1 MNFDFSPEQVTLR
14 DQLRRFMK
22 NEVAPLIDR
31 HEEQRTFP
39 FELLPKLAEFGY
51 LGGVLPEAEG
61 GLGIDYVTWSLMF
74 EEAGY
79 HWLSLRTIL
88 NCTNVPIL
96 MLSRTANPEQRKRFL
111 EPLLEGKR
119 SVFTAITEPNVG
131 SNAAGVQTRAELKG
145 DQYIL
150 NGRKLWITNGLWGDF
165 GIVIARTYSPDCDGK
180 LSLFLVEH
188 GQTPFERRPVET
200 MVLRCTGTAEL
211 GFNDLAIPKD
221 NLLGKEGEA
230 LKTTLA
236 GLDLGRLH
244 IAHGAV
250 GAAQAA
256 LDLATEFAKTRQQF
270 GRPIAGFQLI
280 QKHIV
285 DMTMKV
291 NAARALAY
299 QAACALQQGRATME
313 CAIAK
318 LYATE
323 AAHEVANSALQVHGG
338 QGYAVGYPIERIF
351 RDTRGGT
358 IPEGTTE
365 IQTLII
371 GRALLGISAIV

>member
-1 MNFDFSPEQVTLR
+1 MNFDFTPEQISIR

-22 NEVAPLIDR
+22 QEVVPLIET
-31 HEEQRTFP
+31 HEAAHTFP
-39 FELLPKLAEFGY
+39 FELMPKLADFGL
-51 LGGVLPEAEG
+51 LGGILPEEKG
-61 GLGIDYVTWSLMF
+61 GLGLDYVTWSMMF
-74 EEAGY
+74 EELGY
-79 HWLSLRTIL
+79 HWMSLRTMM
-88 NCTNVPIL
+88 NSTNVPIL
-96 MLSRTANPEQRKRFL
+96 ILANAANDAQRERFL
-111 EPLLEGKR
+111 EPLLAGKK

-145 DQYIL
+145 DHYIL
-150 NGRKLWITNGLWGDF
+150 NGRKLWITNGIWGNF
-165 GIVIARTYSPDCDGK
+165 GLVLARTFSPQTNGK
-180 LSLFLVEH
+180 LSLFLVDYGE
-188 GQTPFERRPVET
+188 TPFDRTRVDT
-200 MVLRCTGTAEL
+200 MVMRSSGTAEL
-211 GFNDLAIPKD
+211 SFNDLAIPKE
-221 NLLGKEGEA
+221 NLLGVEGEA
-230 LKTTLA
+230 MKLTLA
-236 GLDLGRLH
+236 GLDVGRLH

-256 LDLATEFAKTRQQF
+256 LDLATEHAKTRQQF
-270 GRPIAGFQLI
+270 GKPIGSFQLV

-285 DMTMKV
+285 DMTLKV

-323 AAHEVANSALQVHGG
+323 AAHEVAHMSLQVHGG
-338 QGYAVGYPIERIF
+338 QGYAVGYPVERIF

-371 GRALLGISAIV
+371 GRAILGISAIV